1 MRMSWNNDRLE
12 LEVSD
17 SGCGPVAGRNGRV
30 GHGLLGIRERAAL
43 HHGSVQ
49 VGARR
54 GGGYRVRASLP
65 LLNEETG

>member
-1 MRMSWNNDRLE
+1 
-12 LEVSD
+12 
-17 SGCGPVAGRNGRV
+17 V
-30 GHGLLGIRERAAL
+30 GHALLGIRERAAL